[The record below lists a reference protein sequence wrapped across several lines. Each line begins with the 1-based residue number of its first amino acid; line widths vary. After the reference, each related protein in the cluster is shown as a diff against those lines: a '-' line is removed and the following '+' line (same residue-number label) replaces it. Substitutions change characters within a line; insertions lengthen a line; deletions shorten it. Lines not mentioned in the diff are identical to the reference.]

1 MFAQIQMAPADPIL
15 GLTEAFRQDPRS
27 DKINLG
33 VGVFQN
39 EAGITP
45 VMAAVKAAEARLLE
59 QEQSKGYL
67 PIEGQARYG
76 RQVRNLLF
84 GDATDRAAITVQAP
98 GGTGALRLAGEFL
111 HRLMG
116 AQRIWVSNP
125 TWANHQGIFSAAGFN
140 IAEYAYFDAQSSQLD
155 ITGLLTDLARVEPTD
170 VVLLHGCCHNP
181 SGVDPT
187 LAQWQQIA
195 DVLAQRGAMVLVDLA
210 YQGLGSGLQDDV
222 KSVEVLLNK
231 IPNLLIANSF
241 SKNFGLYNE
250 RVGALTVV
258 TETAAEADA
267 VLSQLKVLVRGLYSN
282 PPSHGAA
289 VVTTILEDTA
299 LRAQWTQEL
308 AEMRQRIQ
316 QLRHDF
322 VAGLASA
329 GVQQDFSFIT
339 RQLGMFSFSGLSP
352 EQVARLQ
359 QDYGIYMVSSGRM
372 NVAGMRQQNLPQ
384 LCQAIAAVL

>member
-1 MFAQIQMAPADPIL
+1 MFAQIPLAPADPIL

-27 DKINLG
+27 EKINLG
-33 VGVFQN
+33 VGVFQD

-45 VMAAVKAAEARLLE
+45 VMAAVKAAEAHLLA

-76 RQVRNLLF
+76 EQVRRLLF
-84 GDATDRAAITVQAP
+84 GSMAVDAAITVQAP

-111 HRLMG
+111 NRMMG
-116 AQRIWVSNP
+116 ARRLWVSNP
-125 TWANHQGIFSAAGFN
+125 TWANHQGIFQAAGFTLS
-140 IAEYAYFDAQSSQLD
+140 EYAYFDAATSQLD
-155 ITGLLTDLARVEPTD
+155 FDGLLRDLAQVDAAD

-187 LAQWQQIA
+187 PEQWHQIA

-210 YQGLGSGLQDDV
+210 YQGLGLGLEEDV
-222 KSVEVLLNK
+222 QSLKILLGK
-231 IPNLLIANSF
+231 IPNLLIASSF
-241 SKNFGLYNE
+241 SKNFGLYSE

-258 TETAAEADA
+258 TSEPSQAAA

-289 VVTTILEDTA
+289 VVTTILEDA
-299 LRAQWTQEL
+299 QLRRQWEQEL
-308 AEMRQRIQ
+308 AGMRQRIQ
-316 QLRHDF
+316 QLRKEF
-322 VAGLASA
+322 VSGLTAA
-329 GVQQDFSFIT
+329 GVERDFSFIT
-339 RQLGMFSFSGLSP
+339 RQLGMFSFSGLTP
-352 EQVARLQ
+352 AQVARLQ
-359 QDYGIYMVSSGRM
+359 QEYGIYMVSSGRM
-372 NVAGMRQQNLPQ
+372 NVAGMRQQNIPQ